1 MKCLAIP
8 MVAFL
13 LAPVSRATELE
24 MKAAYLPLYANN
36 AVVNEGEE
44 PLHAKPRAISFL
56 SRGAEPEATLAIL
69 KAPFVPHHDE
79 TWHDAGDAN
88 VISTCRINLNHAAK
102 ELEGGGFLLE
112 VTVDIS
118 SMVRPE
124 GFKLS
129 DAEVVDLVRQAISLN
144 FPKAA
149 IVIKKGE
156 QAGAA
161 QPASR
166 TELKSGGG
174 NKPQP
179 EAEGRSR

>member
-1 MKCLAIP
+1 

-13 LAPVSRATELE
+13 LAPVSRASELE
-24 MKAAYLPLYANN
+24 MKAAFLPLYANN

-79 TWHDAGDAN
+79 TWRDAGDAN
-88 VISTCRINLNHAAK
+88 VISSCRINLTHAAK

-118 SMVRPE
+118 SLVRPE

-149 IVIKKGE
+149 VVIKKGE
-156 QAGAA
+156 QAGAG
-161 QPASR
+161 QPATAPES
-166 TELKSGGG
+166 KSEGKE
-174 NKPQP
+174 NPKPESKVAP
-179 EAEGRSR
+179 R